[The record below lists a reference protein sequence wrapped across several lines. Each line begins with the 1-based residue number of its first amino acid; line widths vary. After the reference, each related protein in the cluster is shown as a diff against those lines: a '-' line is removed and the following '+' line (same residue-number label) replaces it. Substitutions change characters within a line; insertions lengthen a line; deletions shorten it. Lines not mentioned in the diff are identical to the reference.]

1 MLRRSIVAVVFAA
14 ALFVIPLRSVAQN
27 FVVDHYTSADQLY
40 TFVENGANGANPF
53 SISSFACA
61 NIYVYSFEDIVACGS
76 CLVSPNGSLEE
87 DLDADLINKP
97 VTGTRPPTGVV
108 KVVFTA
114 WGQNF
119 CDPTALGATT
129 ANLKA
134 FRAKGASEL
143 ELFDNNVL
151 SAAEEARLNSD
162 CTAVFTVL
170 SGVFNVTC
178 GPTDTPPSGHHG
190 NNPPGYRGN

>member
-1 MLRRSIVAVVFAA
+1 MLRGSIVAAVFAA
-14 ALFVIPLRSVAQN
+14 ALLLVPGKSMAQN

-40 TFVENGANGANPF
+40 TFVENGATGANEF
-53 SISSFACA
+53 NITSFACA
-61 NIYVYSFEDIVACGS
+61 NIYVYSFQDIVACGS

-87 DLDADLINKP
+87 DLDADLINHP
-97 VTGTRPPTGVV
+97 VTGVRPPTGVV
-108 KVVFTA
+108 KVVFTS
-114 WGQNF
+114 WNQNF
-119 CDPTALGATT
+119 CDPTALGATS

-134 FRAKGASEL
+134 FRAKGTSEL

-170 SGVFNVTC
+170 SGAFNVTC
-178 GPTDTPPSGHHG
+178 GPTDAPPKGYKG
-190 NNPPGYRGN
+190 NNPPGYRGH